1 LLGQFEL
8 DSNRNSR
15 HGKVEMKPSYNHEMV
30 FALANSMT
38 NFQIKGQQ
46 NVERL
51 GNRLLTNID
60 ESQEVEPAGNSGDNP

>member
-1 LLGQFEL
+1 
-8 DSNRNSR
+8 
-15 HGKVEMKPSYNHEMV
+15 MKPSYNHEMV
-30 FALANSMT
+30 FVLANSMT